1 MAGVKRRRNDDR
13 PAIWVGY
20 GKLLKLLRERAKLTQ
35 QGLAEVLGYSVEL
48 VASIEQ
54 GRRPAQEAFTEAA
67 ESALGADGV
76 LITLQEDVDL
86 ARLPMFFRD
95 FALLEAEAACR
106 YSYDPLL
113 VPGLLQTED
122 YARALLSV
130 NFPPLDEAIVEE
142 RVAARLA
149 RQALLTRQSPPIVF
163 VFIIEESVLY
173 RQIGSR
179 EIHVAQ
185 LRKLL
190 ECARMRNVEVQV
202 MPSSRGAHS
211 GLNGMM
217 VLLETKDRQQYVC
230 IETQDVVAIRSDR
243 DEVSDF
249 YMRYGMLRT
258 QALDSDE
265 SVRLI
270 ERVIGEL

>member
-20 GKLLKLLRERAKLTQ
+20 GKLLKLFRERAKLTQ

-54 GRRPAQEAFTEAA
+54 GRRPAKLAFTKAA
-67 ESALGADGV
+67 ETALRGEGV

-95 FALLEAEAACR
+95 FALLEAEAVCR
-106 YSYDPLL
+106 YSYSPLL

-122 YARALLSV
+122 YARALLSAD
-130 NFPPLDEAIVEE
+130 FPPLDEPMIDE
-142 RVAARLA
+142 RVAARLSRQVLLA
-149 RQALLTRQSPPIVF
+149 RQAPPIVF

-179 EIHVAQ
+179 EVHIAQ
-185 LRKLL
+185 LDKLL
-190 ECARMRNVEVQV
+190 ECARMRNVEIQI
-202 MPSSRGAHS
+202 MPTSRGAHS
-211 GLNGMM
+211 GLNGQM
-217 VLLETKDRQQYVC
+217 VLLETKDRQQYAC
-230 IETQDVVAIRSDR
+230 IEAQGVVSIRSDR
-243 DEVSDF
+243 EEVSDF

-258 QALDSDE
+258 QALDADE

-270 ERVIGEL
+270 EHVRGEL